1 GTFWNSDFPPQKV
14 IEICKGVEK
23 SFSSLIKDKRVIWV
37 CHDFESY
44 KELIQQTNRNNIL
57 FSKSTTQLSFEAF
70 SLNNDIPITVDNS
83 GTVIFNGVDVD
94 TLLDSDIKE
103 DAVFIDIGLGM
114 QFNANNVDESSVV
127 DLLKNQV
134 VLIASKNSET
144 AVTGFENIPDA
155 SNFALAADSVPVG
168 QYSRKIFETLGI
180 TNQVLEMEINECD
193 NVSAVKKA
201 VAEGS
206 NEIGTVYYSD
216 YYSVVNDVNLIAVA
230 DESWCSPIVYPVA
243 RVINAAATD
252 SQIQETN
259 DFITFLQSD
268 EVKVIFEKYM
278 FIWNQ

>member
-1 GTFWNSDFPPQKV
+1 MRKNLWIMIVMMFILGLTGCGKETAAIAEEATVTEEKIVLNLYAAASLKDAMTEIIALYQEDKPNVTVQVNADSSGTLQKQ
-14 IEICKGVEK
+14 IEEAAGTDIDIF
-23 SFSSLIKDKRVIWV
+23 FSASSK
-37 CHDFESY
+37 
-44 KELIQQTNRNNIL
+44 QTN
-57 FSKSTTQLSFEAF
+57 
-70 SLNNDIPITVDNS
+70 
-83 GTVIFNGVDVD
+83 
-94 TLLDSDIKE
+94 TLVE
-103 DAVFIDIGLGM
+103 EGF
-114 QFNANNVDESSVV
+114 VDESSVV

-168 QYSRKIFETLGI
+168 QYSREIFETLGI
-180 TNQVLEMEINECD
+180 TNQVLDMDINECD
-193 NVSAVKKA
+193 NVSAVKTA